1 MEIIKRTGARLLS
14 GSSSITALPSAMMLR
29 LTTLAFI
36 LFLFTGVPAHAQEK
50 DAPYVPT
57 PANVVEAMLDMA
69 HVGPGD
75 YVIDLGCGDGRI
87 VIAAAKRG
95 ATGLGVDIDEKLI
108 KKARE
113 NAREAGVSD
122 KVMFLKQDLF
132 KTDISGASVIT
143 LYLFPDLIN
152 KLRPEF
158 IEKLE
163 PGARIVSHDFDM
175 NDWKPDQHAAIKSN
189 KILSDT
195 LVPVSEDEIETYSLI
210 NKKLNPKKPLSLLSH
225 DIFYWKVPAKARGQ
239 WKWQTNGKA
248 FTMAVDQSFNK
259 IHTEIQ
265 AGNTALII
273 KSKRLRGERIT
284 IRAVNPDTKTRY
296 LLNGRIEKD
305 TIKGKI
311 QIRSDEGQEIENWK
325 ARRN

>member
-1 MEIIKRTGARLLS
+1 MKNLTSLMSVFRV
-14 GSSSITALPSAMMLR
+14 SAGLI
-29 LTTLAFI
+29 AF
-36 LFLFTGVPAHAQEK
+36 LFLVAGSNAQNL
-50 DAPYVPT
+50 DVAYVPT
-57 PANVVEAMLDMA
+57 PDFVVERMLDMA
-69 HVGPGD
+69 DIGPGD

-158 IEKLE
+158 TEQLE

-175 NDWKPDQHAAIKSN
+175 NDWKPDKHAAIKSN

-195 LVPVSEDEIETYSLI
+195 LVPLSEDERETYSLLH
-210 NKKLNPKKPLSLLSH
+210 KKLNPQKPLSLLSH
-225 DIFYWKVPAKARGQ
+225 DIF
-239 WKWQTNGKA
+239 
-248 FTMAVDQSFNK
+248 
-259 IHTEIQ
+259 
-265 AGNTALII
+265 
-273 KSKRLRGERIT
+273 
-284 IRAVNPDTKTRY
+284 
-296 LLNGRIEKD
+296 
-305 TIKGKI
+305 
-311 QIRSDEGQEIENWK
+311 
-325 ARRN
+325 